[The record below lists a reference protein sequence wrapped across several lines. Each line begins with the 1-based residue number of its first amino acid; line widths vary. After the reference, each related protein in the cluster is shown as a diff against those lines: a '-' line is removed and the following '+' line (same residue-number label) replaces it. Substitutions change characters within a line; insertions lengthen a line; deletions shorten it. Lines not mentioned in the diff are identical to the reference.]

1 MSTAHDPPVAR
12 LLWGLIVVAAVGAVL
27 SRPVGYSVVDLL
39 PPGGVLVVLG
49 SYFAARTLRENEVAQ
64 ATQMLAG
71 DNEAVRIAGVHRLGT
86 VAGLAPRYRPYAKTT
101 LGAFVGEDRNGFGP
115 RTFAEAILDE
125 LEGLDERRVAKLRAV
140 GFVD

>member
-1 MSTAHDPPVAR
+1 MLAWMRRIRRKLWERGLSTAHDPPVAR

-39 PPGGVLVVLG
+39 PPLGGVLVVLG

-71 DNEAVRIAGVHRLGT
+71 DNEAVRIAGVHRVRRRGQEWIWT
-86 VAGLAPRYRPYAKTT
+86 TDVCGSHSRRARGAGRAPGREVAGSRIR
-101 LGAFVGEDRNGFGP
+101 
-115 RTFAEAILDE
+115 
-125 LEGLDERRVAKLRAV
+125 
-140 GFVD
+140 